1 MKIVITFIL
10 CCILISCNS
19 NKQQQNNIS
28 QYKEIIDSISEYHGE
43 NSPGEWPRSITVSDE
58 HRNWITGEKTKVTF
72 NYTIPA
78 KPMRIIPQSIG
89 IAEILWAIVPRER
102 IIAVHSVMKDKNIS
116 VLSNQIT
123 MPTFQS
129 QETEKIL
136 SLNPDIVFVSSY
148 SHPDFKKVLKDA
160 NILVVELGDANTIEK
175 IYEQIN
181 LLGYIVGEE
190 GNAKKLCDTMKNIIA
205 SYEQTK
211 LRQETVL
218 SYSPFYKT
226 IAGYNTTFDS
236 VCNALHIENLA
247 TKHNIEGFTRVEAE
261 WILLHNPNNII
272 VTTEEEK
279 KAIENDILLKESIAV
294 KTNKI
299 IVIPSQYLTCVSQFI
314 CLTIHAL
321 SSSMQ

>member
-1 MKIVITFIL
+1 MRIIITFIL
-10 CCILISCNS
+10 CCILIGCNS
-19 NKQQQNNIS
+19 KQQQQNDIE
-28 QYKEIIDSISEYHGE
+28 QYKAMIDALSECHGDKSIGEY
-43 NSPGEWPRSITVSDE
+43 PRPITVSDE
-58 HRNWITGEKTKVTF
+58 HRNWITGEKTKVVY

-78 KPMRIIPQSIG
+78 KPLRIIPQSIG

-123 MPTFQS
+123 IPTFQS

-136 SLNPDIVFVSSY
+136 SLHPDLVLVSSY
-148 SHPDFKKVLKDA
+148 SSPDFKKVLKDA

-205 SYEQTK
+205 SYDKQN
-211 LRQETVL
+211 LRQEMVL

-236 VCNALHIENLA
+236 VCNTLHISNLA
-247 TKHNIEGFTRVEAE
+247 TQCNIEGFSRVEAE
-261 WILLHNPNNII
+261 WILLHNPDNII

-279 KAIENDILLKESIAV
+279 KTIENDILLKESIAV
-294 KTNKI
+294 KKNKI

-321 SSSMQ
+321 SSNMQ

>member
-1 MKIVITFIL
+1 MKIGITFIL
-10 CCILISCNS
+10 CCILIGCNS
-19 NKQQQNNIS
+19 NKQQQNDIS
-28 QYKEIIDSISEYHGE
+28 QYKEIIDSISECHGD
-43 NSPGEWPRSITVSDE
+43 NVAGEWPRNITISDE

-89 IAEILWAIVPRER
+89 IAEILWTIVPRER

-190 GNAKKLCDTMKNIIA
+190 GNAKKLCDTMKNIIG
-205 SYEQTK
+205 SYNKTN
-211 LRQETVL
+211 LRKETVL

-236 VCNALHIENLA
+236 VCQTLHIENLA

-261 WILLHNPNNII
+261 WILLHNPDNIV

-279 KAIENDILLKESIAV
+279 KAIENDILLKETIAV
-294 KTNKI
+294 KTNKV

>member
-1 MKIVITFIL
+1 
-10 CCILISCNS
+10 
-19 NKQQQNNIS
+19 
-28 QYKEIIDSISEYHGE
+28 
-43 NSPGEWPRSITVSDE
+43 
-58 HRNWITGEKTKVTF
+58 
-72 NYTIPA
+72 
-78 KPMRIIPQSIG
+78 MRIIPQSIG

-136 SLNPDIVFVSSY
+136 SLHPDIVFVSSY

-205 SYEQTK
+205 SYNKTN
-211 LRQETVL
+211 LRKETVL

-236 VCNALHIENLA
+236 VCNTLHIDNLA

-261 WILLHNPNNII
+261 WILLHNPDNIV

-279 KAIENDILLKESIAV
+279 KAIENDIILKETIAV
-294 KTNKI
+294 KTNKV

-321 SSSMQ
+321 TSSMQ